1 MGLAQA
7 MRTKKSKVTRSWLR
21 SLQLTHAER
30 LKLSMFVA
38 SHRDWTLRYAVS
50 LEEVVRHC
58 LRAQWLELR
67 RLEMVEGHPVYEVFL
82 RLGRSSPRTKT
93 SVEGAVR
100 RAFGC
105 AGRAVKGGHVCARIT
120 GDQAK
125 VSVLV
130 DG

>member
-1 MGLAQA
+1 
-7 MRTKKSKVTRSWLR
+7 MRTRKSKITRSWLR

-38 SHRDWTLRYAVS
+38 SHRDWTLRYAVP
-50 LEEVVRHC
+50 LDEVVRHC

-67 RLEMVEGHPVYEVFL
+67 RLEMVKAHPVYEVFL

-93 SVEGAVR
+93 GVERAVR

-105 AGRAVKGGHVCARIT
+105 AGRAVKNGHVFARIT
-120 GDQAK
+120 GDRAK
-125 VSVLV
+125 VTLMV